1 MKSVADSLEEMG
13 GPMNYAPISR
23 AGDDGSSNWIA
34 IDFFDVVIQ
43 SYIPLPAE
51 WYTQTIP
58 LMREVLFGVAL
69 ILVLMFR
76 PSGLFGT
83 KELTRV

>member
-1 MKSVADSLEEMG
+1 MVVERVSCIVLVTVG
-13 GPMNYAPISR
+13 V
-23 AGDDGSSNWIA
+23 
-34 IDFFDVVIQ
+34 FDILIQ

-58 LMREVLFGVAL
+58 LLREVLFGVAL

-76 PSGLFGT
+76 PLGILGHMRRDRLM
-83 KELTRV
+83 ERIHGA